1 MTKVRHA
8 SPMVLTVG
16 SATGLSGVS
25 MVDSGFGITCIVDG
39 IIPIGYRASVAIV
52 ICYFK
57 QDLI

>member
-1 MTKVRHA
+1 
-8 SPMVLTVG
+8 MVLTVG